1 MPKTAT
7 EIERAQHESDR
18 AFYDMTG
25 GKNIFSYMTT
35 REKLNGEFTMFDYLQ
50 KNTGLF
56 NQGGVI
62 PKDEIRD
69 MKARLKENKGNI
81 WHGFISLSEE
91 DSPKIDTPEKC
102 IGLVKQTF
110 GEFFKDAHLGPKNMD
125 LMCALHLD
133 KPKHLHIHF
142 VFWEKEPKYK
152 DDHGE
157 MQYRAKGKISK
168 PAIDNMFVR
177 LGLFVDDGK
186 DRLYKSRDEAVR
198 ELRGMTAIKVVTTT
212 SEEIKKEIVAL
223 AKDLPLAGRL
233 SYGSKDM
240 EPFRGRVDK
249 IVQMLLDYDWEARSA
264 DKRFYAALEERK
276 RAIKNI
282 CNQPYVFTNKNI
294 AEEILQRDLP
304 TYHHTIDDSNIKII
318 ENIEADYKRR
328 QGNLVINL
336 AKFIKPDVFMRSGK
350 KKYKVND
357 NRLKRALGISTKNVN
372 RSFKK
377 FLSSFGQE
385 SRLLERDFTNRLHE
399 IEEEIKQEKKK
410 DKKEGEN
417 KT

>member
-1 MPKTAT
+1 
-7 EIERAQHESDR
+7 
-18 AFYDMTG
+18 MTG

-56 NQGGVI
+56 NQGGTI
-62 PKDEIRD
+62 PNDEIKA
-69 MKARLKENKGNI
+69 MKERLAENKGNI

-110 GEFFKDAHLGPKNMD
+110 GEFFKDAHLGTKNID
-125 LMCALHLD
+125 LMCALHKD

-142 VFWEKEPKYK
+142 VFWEKEPKYN
-152 DDHGE
+152 DDHGGK
-157 MQYRAKGKISK
+157 QYRAKGKISK

-177 LGLFVDDGK
+177 LGLFVDDEK

-212 SEEIKKEIVAL
+212 SEEIKNEIVAL
-223 AKDLPLAGRL
+223 AKDLPETGRL
-233 SYGSKDM
+233 SYGSENM

-249 IVQMLLDYDWEARSA
+249 IVQMLLNYDWEARAA
-264 DKRFYAALEERK
+264 DKRFYAALHERE
-276 RAIKNI
+276 RVIKNI
-282 CNQPYVFTNKNI
+282 CNQPYVFSDKNI
-294 AEEILQRDLP
+294 GEEALQRELP
-304 TYHHTIDDSNIKII
+304 TYNHKIDDSNIKII
-318 ENIEADYKRR
+318 ESIEADYKRR

-336 AKFIKPDVFMRSGK
+336 AKIIKPDLFMRSGK

-357 NRLKRALGISTKNVN
+357 NRLKRALGISSKSVN

-377 FLSSFGQE
+377 FISSFGRE
-385 SRLLERDFTNRLHE
+385 SSLLERDFTNRLRE
-399 IEEEIKQEKKK
+399 IEEEIKREKKK

-417 KT
+417 KS